1 MPIPMI
7 KLHLI
12 PDGGPS
18 TLVSITTFH
27 HRERCFS
34 CAGNFRGFRR
44 IPITVVIATTIIVV
58 SRFSSGHHHGRLAG
72 RVSSV
77 PATRRQPAV
86 RASLASQL
94 TGVHHRAERT
104 TRPRTAA
111 TLRSPSKRRLETA
124 RHTLIEPWIHRNN
137 TQHFFIAGT

>member
-1 MPIPMI
+1 M
-7 KLHLI
+7 
-12 PDGGPS
+12 DS
-18 TLVSITTFH
+18 A
-27 HRERCFS
+27 E
-34 CAGNFRGFRR
+34 FRSLSSSRLT
-44 IPITVVIATTIIVV
+44 IIIVV
-58 SRFSSGHHHGRLAG
+58 SRFSSGQHHGRLAR

-111 TLRSPSKRRLETA
+111 TLRSPRKRRLETA
-124 RHTLIEPWIHRNN
+124 RHTLIEPWSF
-137 TQHFFIAGT
+137 TGTTHNISLLQVPN